1 MIYSTP
7 FFPSRRERRVGFATL
22 TALVTLA
29 MPIRAAAQA
38 EQGEFSVLPRLGAI
52 DFDRASSLKTA
63 PFLGLDAEY
72 HINRFFGIG
81 TAVHVARPN
90 TRAEDFLTTL
100 TFGIPTSGDTTF
112 FFQTGQAIT
121 LLEGGLLGTLRYPL
135 GRFTP
140 FLTGSAGYYRTFL
153 DPQINR
159 GARGWDGASYSYGG
173 GFTVRFSERSGI
185 QLDVRN
191 LVLTDYERQSLEPSL
206 GRNPNI
212 FFEEDFNLPPDNKS
226 SVNNLVLSL
235 GFRYVPNVG
244 SGRDTPVEADPTRN
258 QRPAA
263 IR

>member
-1 MIYSTP
+1 MISP
-7 FFPSRRERRVGFATL
+7 KLCWVSGREFRIGLIATALATL
-22 TALVTLA
+22 V
-29 MPIRAAAQA
+29 MPSHAAAQA
-38 EQGEFSVLPRLGAI
+38 DEREFSVLPRLGAM
-52 DFDRASSLKTA
+52 DFDRSASLKTA

-81 TAVHVARPN
+81 TSVHVARPN

-112 FFQTGQAIT
+112 FFQTGQALT
-121 LLEGGLLGTLRYPL
+121 LLEGGLLGSLRYPL

-140 FLTGSAGYYRTFL
+140 FVTGSAGYYRTFL
-153 DPQINR
+153 DPQTNR
-159 GARGWDGASYSYGG
+159 GVRGWDGASYSYGG
-173 GFTVRFSERSGI
+173 GVAVQFSERSGI

-191 LVLTDYERQSLEPSL
+191 LVLTDYERESLQPSL

-212 FFEEDFNLPPDNKS
+212 FFEEDFALPPESKS
-226 SVNNLVLSL
+226 SVNNLVFSL

-263 IR
+263 HR

>member
-1 MIYSTP
+1 MTNATIQS
-7 FFPSRRERRVGFATL
+7 FRRRGQRIGFAAITALLTL
-22 TALVTLA
+22 TL
-29 MPIRAAAQA
+29 PAAAQTG
-38 EQGEFSVLPRLGAI
+38 EREFSVLPRVGAM
-52 DFDRASSLKTA
+52 DFDRASSLRTA

-121 LLEGGLLGTLRYPL
+121 LLEGGLLGALRYPL

-140 FLTGSAGYYRTFL
+140 FITGGAGYYRTFL
-153 DPQINR
+153 DPQTNR

-173 GFTVRFSERSGI
+173 GFAIQFSERSGI

-191 LVLTDYERQSLEPSL
+191 LVLTDYERNSLEPSL

-212 FFEEDFNLPPDNKS
+212 FFEEDFALPPEGKS

-244 SGRDTPVEADPTRN
+244 SGRDTPVDSDPTQN

-263 IR
+263 KR